1 MIDNGQEDLAA
12 SISRIIGGG
21 IDYVVETTG
30 EGRLHRLGMDL
41 LNRKGKMAILTGGSG
56 RDLPGGRKVLSVIQG
71 DAVPQQFIPKLI
83 RLYRQ
88 GRFPF
93 DKLVKYY
100 PFRQINRAIAD
111 SKRGSTIKPVLLI
124 GTELR

>member
-1 MIDNGQEDLAA
+1 M
-12 SISRIIGGG
+12 
-21 IDYVVETTG
+21 
-30 EGRLHRLGMDL
+30 
-41 LNRKGKMAILTGGSG
+41 
-56 RDLPGGRKVLSVIQG
+56 SVIQG

-93 DKLVKYY
+93 DKLVTYY
-100 PFRQINRAIAD
+100 RFRQINRAIAD

-124 GTELR
+124 GPGPR